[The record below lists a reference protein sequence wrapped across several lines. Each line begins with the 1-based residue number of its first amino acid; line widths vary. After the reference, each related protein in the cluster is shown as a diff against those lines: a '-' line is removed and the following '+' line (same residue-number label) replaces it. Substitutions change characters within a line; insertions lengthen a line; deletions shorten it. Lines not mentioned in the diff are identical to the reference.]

1 MLSVS
6 NEVKIIWL
14 LYVIRDDICDGLIP
28 RVRLDWKMVTY
39 VLSSML
45 GRELLLNLLWLLFTR
60 VDFGAGSTEEVSAGR
75 GITLLGVRNTVSVV
89 AVINH

>member
-39 VLSSML
+39 VLSSLL
-45 GRELLLNLLWLLFTR
+45 GRELLLNLLFTR
-60 VDFGAGSTEEVSAGR
+60 VDFGGGSTEEVSAGR